1 VVKRGGK
8 EAVQVRRPHLSRGIT
23 TGTELVCAD
32 NSGAKVIEM
41 ISVEGYRGRIRR
53 YPRATLGNVI
63 TASVK
68 VGNPEMRRQI
78 VKAIVVRQ
86 RMPARRPDGM
96 RLLFEDNAAV
106 ILTPD
111 GDPKGTEVHGP
122 VAKEAAERIVKLAG
136 MAMMVV

>member
-1 VVKRGGK
+1 MVKRGGK
-8 EAVQVRRPHLSRGIT
+8 EAVEVRRPHLSRGIVA
-23 TGTELVCAD
+23 GTQLTCAD
-32 NSGAKVIEM
+32 NSGAKVISM

-53 YPRATLGNVI
+53 YPRATVGNII

-86 RMPARRPDGM
+86 RMPIRRPDGT
-96 RLLFEDNAAV
+96 RIVFEDNAAV

-111 GDPKGTEVHGP
+111 GDPKGTDVHGP
-122 VAKEAAERIVKLAG
+122 VAKEAAERIAKLAG
-136 MAMMVV
+136 LATMVI

>member
-1 VVKRGGK
+1 MVKRGGK

>member
-1 VVKRGGK
+1 MVKRGGK

-96 RLLFEDNAAV
+96 RLIFEDNAAV